1 MSQKEISMLRQ
12 WRQICLLKSIG
23 LEKVSGSLL
32 CWMEKK
38 FCAHVLVVKSCCC
51 CKGITLLKNTTK
63 RGDTSLRTLLWVLL
77 VEQRLGQVGPEGP
90 VRLNQSVSL

>member
-1 MSQKEISMLRQ
+1 METDLLVKEHRTGKSLRIFIMLD
-12 WRQICLLKSIG
+12 G
-23 LEKVSGSLL
+23 
-32 CWMEKK
+32 KK

-51 CKGITLLKNTTK
+51 SKGITLLKNTTK